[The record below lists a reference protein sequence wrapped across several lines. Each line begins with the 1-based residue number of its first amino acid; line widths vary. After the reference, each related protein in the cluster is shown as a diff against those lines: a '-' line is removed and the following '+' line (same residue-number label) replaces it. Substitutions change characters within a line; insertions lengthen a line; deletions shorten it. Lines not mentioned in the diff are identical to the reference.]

1 MDIINLPQD
10 ILPGDGI
17 ISESIIFHDYCS
29 SPPGPFK
36 GKGVLHKN
44 AISLVISGE
53 KTMHFA
59 EKTVY
64 ARDTE
69 LHFLSA
75 GNCVVSMN
83 LATETPFRSI
93 LLFFDTGVLTNFFIK
108 HANRVDKIKDT
119 KKISPVTYLS
129 FTKDP
134 FIRNFIDSL
143 HLLLQSKEQLSIE
156 MRLLKLEE
164 LWLYLLEKHSTRL
177 LSFQPASNKHGDDL
191 VVRKVVETNVTNNV
205 SIAEMAFLCHMS
217 LSTFKRWFIRLYG
230 KPPNEWLLQERMKL
244 AKELLQYH
252 HEKPSQVYDKVGYE
266 SHSSFSQAFRKIFG
280 KTPSEFQLEYLNDQP
295 QLLND

>member
-10 ILPGDGI
+10 ILPEEGSG
-17 ISESIIFHDYCS
+17 SESVIFYDYYS

-36 GKGVLHKN
+36 GKGILHKN

-69 LHFLSA
+69 FHFLSA

-83 LATETPFRSI
+83 LSEKTPFHSI
-93 LLFFDTGVLTNFFIK
+93 LIFFDTGLLTNFFIK
-108 HANRVDKIKDT
+108 YANWANKIKDEN
-119 KKISPVTYLS
+119 KISPTSYLS

-143 HLLLQSKEQLSIE
+143 QLLLQS
-156 MRLLKLEE
+156 
-164 LWLYLLEKHSTRL
+164 
-177 LSFQPASNKHGDDL
+177 
-191 VVRKVVETNVTNNV
+191 
-205 SIAEMAFLCHMS
+205 
-217 LSTFKRWFIRLYG
+217 
-230 KPPNEWLLQERMKL
+230 
-244 AKELLQYH
+244 
-252 HEKPSQVYDKVGYE
+252 
-266 SHSSFSQAFRKIFG
+266 
-280 KTPSEFQLEYLNDQP
+280 
-295 QLLND
+295 

>member
-1 MDIINLPQD
+1 MDIINLPED
-10 ILPGDGI
+10 IFREEGRPT
-17 ISESIIFHDYCS
+17 ESVIFHNYS
-29 SPPGPFK
+29 SAPPGPFK
-36 GKGVLHKN
+36 GKGILHKN

-64 ARDTE
+64 ARDTDI
-69 LHFLSA
+69 HFLSA

-83 LATETPFRSI
+83 LDAKTPFRSI
-93 LLFFDTGVLTNFFIK
+93 LIFFDTGLLTNFFLK
-108 HANRVDKIKDT
+108 YASWVNNIKDA
-119 KKISPVTYLS
+119 KKISPASYLS

-143 HLLLQSKEQLSIE
+143 QLLLQSKERLSAE

-164 LWLYLLEKHSTRL
+164 LWLYLLEKHSATL
-177 LSFQPASNKHGDDL
+177 LSFQPAPGNHGDDL
-191 VVRKVVETNVTNNV
+191 AIRKVVESNVTNNV

-217 LSTFKRWFIRLYG
+217 LSTFKRRFVRLYG
-230 KPPNEWLLQERMKL
+230 KSPNEWILQEKMKL

-252 HEKPSQVYDKVGYE
+252 HEKPSQVFDKVGYE

-280 KTPSEFQLEYLNDQP
+280 KTPSEFQSGYLNDQP
-295 QLLND
+295 HLLND

>member
-10 ILPGDGI
+10 ILPGERSG
-17 ISESIIFHDYCS
+17 SESIIFYDY
-29 SPPGPFK
+29 SPPPGRFK
-36 GKGVLHKN
+36 GKSILHKN

-69 LHFLSA
+69 FHFLSA

-83 LATETPFRSI
+83 LSMETPFRSI
-93 LLFFDTGVLTNFFIK
+93 LIFFDTALLTNFFIK
-108 HANRVDKIKDT
+108 YASRVNKIKDA
-119 KKISPVTYLS
+119 KKNAPASYLS

-143 HLLLQSKEQLSIE
+143 QLLLQSKEQLSTE

-164 LWLYLLEKHSTRL
+164 LWLYLLEKYSTRL
-177 LSFQPASNKHGDDL
+177 LSFQPAPNTHSDDL
-191 VVRKVVETNVTNNV
+191 VIRKVVETNVTNNV

-217 LSTFKRWFIRLYG
+217 ISTFKRRFIRLYG
-230 KPPNEWLLQERMKL
+230 KSPNEWFLQQRMKL
-244 AKELLQYH
+244 AKELLQHH

-295 QLLND
+295 QFLND

>member
-10 ILPGDGI
+10 ILPGEGSG
-17 ISESIIFHDYCS
+17 SESVIFHDYCS

-36 GKGVLHKN
+36 GKGILHKN

-64 ARDTE
+64 AKDTE
-69 LHFLSA
+69 FHFLSA

-83 LATETPFRSI
+83 LAAKIPFRSI
-93 LLFFDTGVLTNFFIK
+93 LIFFDTCLLTNFFIK
-108 HANRVDKIKDT
+108 YASQVNKVKDE
-119 KKISPVTYLS
+119 KKISPVSYLS

-134 FIRNFIDSL
+134 FTRNFIDSL
-143 HLLLQSKEQLSIE
+143 QLLLQSKERLSAE

-164 LWLYLLEKHSTRL
+164 LWLYLLEKHSTGL

-191 VVRKVVETNVTNNV
+191 AMRKVVETNVTNNV
-205 SIAEMAFLCHMS
+205 SITEMAFLCHMS
-217 LSTFKRWFIRLYG
+217 ISTFKRRFIQLYG
-230 KPPNEWLLQERMKL
+230 KSPNEWFLQEKMKL

-252 HEKPSQVYDKVGYE
+252 HEKPGQVYDKVGYE
-266 SHSSFSQAFRKIFG
+266 SHSSFSQAFRKTFG
-280 KTPSEFQLEYLNDQP
+280 KTPSAFQSEYLNDQP
-295 QLLND
+295 QVLND